1 MDSNSMF
8 EQFELDS
15 ELLAAIKN
23 VGYKKPTSIQKL
35 VLPPAMAGK
44 DVLASA
50 PTGTGKTAAFLLPVA
65 QHLLDYPRTKPGFP
79 RVLILTPTRELA
91 IQIGED
97 SKQLTALT
105 KIKTGV
111 ITGGVNYGSH
121 TDILTSTTD
130 ILVATPGRLLE
141 YIETE
146 QFDARE
152 IEILILDEADR
163 MLDMG
168 FAETINRIIAE
179 ARWRKQTMLFSA
191 TLEGAAVNRFARELL
206 TEPVFL
212 ESNPSRKEKAK
223 IHQWIH
229 LADSREHKVDLLLN
243 ILKQEDV
250 TRALVFANKR
260 ETVQYL
266 SGKLYGNELPCVWL
280 EGKMPQDKRN
290 TAIERLKNGQVR
302 ILVATDVAER
312 GLDIDDISHVI
323 NFDMPRKADIHLH
336 RIGRTGRAGNKGTAI
351 SLVEA
356 HDMAVIGKI
365 ERYMDERIQR
375 RVIEELRPKNK
386 EAKVAMKKIK
396 IKRTT
401 AQKKAK
407 AKKQT
412 KKSLKKAKK

>member
-1 MDSNSMF
+1 MF
-8 EQFELDS
+8 EQFDLDS
-15 ELLAAIKN
+15 ELLGGIKKA
-23 VGYKKPTSIQKL
+23 GYKKPTSIQQL
-35 VLPPAMAGK
+35 VLPEAMAGK

-50 PTGTGKTAAFLLPVA
+50 PTGTGKTAAFLLPAA

-79 RVLILTPTRELA
+79 RVLVLTPTRELA
-91 IQIGED
+91 LQISE
-97 SKQLTALT
+97 QNELLTALT
-105 KIKTGV
+105 NIKTGV

-121 TDILTSTTD
+121 KEILTSTTD
-130 ILVATPGRLLE
+130 MLIATPGRLLE
-141 YIETE
+141 YIENE

-152 IEILILDEADR
+152 IEVLILDEADR

-168 FAETINRIIAE
+168 FAETINRIIGE

-191 TLEGAAVNRFARELL
+191 TLEGSGVIKCAKEVL
-206 TEPVFL
+206 TDPVYL

-229 LADSREHKVDLLLN
+229 LADSVDHKFKLLTH
-243 ILKQEDV
+243 ILKQEEV
-250 TRALVFANKR
+250 SRAVVFANKR

-266 SGKLYGNELPCVWL
+266 SGKLFGEELPCAWL

-290 TAIERLKNGQVR
+290 SAVERLKKAEVNV
-302 ILVATDVAER
+302 LVATDVAAR

-323 NFDMPRKADIHLH
+323 NYDMPRKADIYLH

-365 ERYMDERIQR
+365 ERYMGERLQR
-375 RVIEELRPKNK
+375 RVIDELRPKHK
-386 EAKVAMKKIK
+386 EARVALKKPKVKK
-396 IKRTT
+396 TA

-407 AKKQT
+407 AKKQAKRKT
-412 KKSLKKAKK
+412 KKAK